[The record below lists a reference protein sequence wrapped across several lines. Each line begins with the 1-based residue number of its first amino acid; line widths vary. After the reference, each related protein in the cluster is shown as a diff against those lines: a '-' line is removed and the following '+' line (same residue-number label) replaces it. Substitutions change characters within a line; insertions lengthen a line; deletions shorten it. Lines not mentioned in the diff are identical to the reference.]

1 MNDQADGIATVREIR
16 ATFASPGQMQDAVS
30 RLSMSGFDR
39 ADLSLPSPGL
49 IEGTE
54 TPEAGTK
61 PASTEADARQ
71 ARTLGASTAASAA
84 ALAAAGVTIAT
95 GGAAAPAI
103 AAAVVAGGAAGGSVF
118 AVHGAA
124 DEMEQE
130 DRESRAA
137 DGDLVLAVRA
147 PTEAKRTEA
156 EALLRAAGATN
167 IETIS

>member
-1 MNDQADGIATVREIR
+1 
-16 ATFASPGQMQDAVS
+16 
-30 RLSMSGFDR
+30 
-39 ADLSLPSPGL
+39 
-49 IEGTE
+49 
-54 TPEAGTK
+54 
-61 PASTEADARQ
+61 
-71 ARTLGASTAASAA
+71 
-84 ALAAAGVTIAT
+84 
-95 GGAAAPAI
+95 AAPAI
-103 AAAVVAGGAAGGSVF
+103 AAAVVAGGAVGGSVF